1 MDLRLEGITKV
12 YDPGKS
18 YEIKALR
25 GVDVEFK
32 SGYSYA
38 IMGASGSGKST
49 LLNILGC
56 LDRPSNGNYLWD
68 SQRIETLSTSA
79 LTQLRA
85 KNIGFVL
92 QDYGLIDSITVAEN
106 CLAPCIFAGQK
117 RRQAKRNV
125 SEVLEQLEIT
135 ELGSREVSKLS
146 GGQKQRAAIARAI
159 VNHPQ
164 LILADE
170 PTGALDSRNA
180 EIILDV
186 LLSLVNPQSILVLAT
201 HDLNAARRCDYIF
214 RILDGRIVNES

>member
-1 MDLRLEGITKV
+1 M
-12 YDPGKS
+12 
-18 YEIKALR
+18 
-25 GVDVEFK
+25 
-32 SGYSYA
+32 
-38 IMGASGSGKST
+38 
-49 LLNILGC
+49 
-56 LDRPSNGNYLWD
+56 
-68 SQRIETLSTSA
+68 STSA

-170 PTGALDSRNA
+170 PTGALDSGNA
-180 EIILDV
+180 EIILAV

-201 HDLNAARRCDYIF
+201 HDLNAARRCDYIL